1 MSPPVLTHSIPLYSN
16 PTTIK
21 WFLDVL
27 VDSPEEFG
35 LGISGASLQSDT
47 APVHF
52 DEAFELDELLHDN
65 LDGLSSWMFF
75 LLTNIAMLVIVVL
88 S

>member
-1 MSPPVLTHSIPLYSN
+1 M
-16 PTTIK
+16 
-21 WFLDVL
+21 
-27 VDSPEEFG
+27 DSPEEFD
-35 LGISGASLQSDT
+35 LGISGVSLQSDT

-65 LDGLSSWMFF
+65 LDGLSSWMF
-75 LLTNIAMLVIVVL
+75 LLLINIAMLVIVVL